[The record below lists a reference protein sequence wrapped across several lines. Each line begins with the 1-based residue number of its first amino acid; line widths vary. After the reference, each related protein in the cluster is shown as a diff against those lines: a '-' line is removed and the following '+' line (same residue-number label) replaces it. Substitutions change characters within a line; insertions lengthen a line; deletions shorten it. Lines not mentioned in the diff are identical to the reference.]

1 MNPPSYKW
9 ASAFFDSSIT
19 TTTTTG
25 EASGALP
32 GFINCTYRDFSTHIE
47 EGGKI
52 QKHKKSDNNFPAR
65 LHAMLSNEQY
75 SHIIAWMPHGRAW
88 KVLDRRLLV
97 EEAIPRYFKQ
107 NKYPSFA
114 RQLSGWGFKRLLKKG
129 PDMGCYYHECFLR
142 GYPRL
147 TTLMR
152 RISPGMG
159 KAKATLNIL
168 TEPDLNAIAKQFPL
182 HADEKPGSS
191 SFETKAKGSS
201 SSQEEATF
209 DSLPVDSLAPMAS
222 LTSRGEI
229 SAHQLHVKNGGNQYM
244 GKAEDETGR
253 MSTTMYRESYL
264 GAAGNLYREDKDQG
278 RSQGEMHGSIG
289 NGNQQHCAVHHVVHH
304 THPSQL
310 QSHFRND
317 PMNGSIPMNGMNPYR
332 QYQPESISGQQR
344 QAQGPDQ
351 PIQAAV
357 NSLPNSSSQ
366 NPTADSLPSDTG
378 ELPRARFRFNTSSLE
393 DFRDSPL
400 DPTTDFLG
408 YNRMA

>member
-1 MNPPSYKW
+1 
-9 ASAFFDSSIT
+9 
-19 TTTTTG
+19 
-25 EASGALP
+25 
-32 GFINCTYRDFSTHIE
+32 
-47 EGGKI
+47 
-52 QKHKKSDNNFPAR
+52 
-65 LHAMLSNEQY
+65 
-75 SHIIAWMPHGRAW
+75 
-88 KVLDRRLLV
+88 V

-114 RQLSGWGFKRLLKKG
+114 RQLSGWGFKRLLKTG

-159 KAKATLNIL
+159 KATLNIL

-182 HADEKPGSS
+182 HADEKPDSS
-191 SFETKAKGSS
+191 TFETNKAKGSS
-201 SSQEEATF
+201 SSQKEATF
-209 DSLPVDSLAPMAS
+209 DSPVDSLAPMAS
-222 LTSRGEI
+222 LTFRGEI

-244 GKAEDETGR
+244 GKAEDETGS
-253 MSTTMYRESYL
+253 MSTTMCRESYL
-264 GAAGNLYREDKDQG
+264 GAAGNLYQEVNKDQG
-278 RSQGEMHGSIG
+278 RSQREMHGSTG

-304 THPSQL
+304 PSQL

-317 PMNGSIPMNGMNPYR
+317 PINGSIPMNGMSPYR
-332 QYQPESISGQQR
+332 QYQPESISGQRR

-351 PIQAAV
+351 LTQHAI
-357 NSLPNSSSQ
+357 SLPNSSSQ
-366 NPTADSLPSDTG
+366 NPWIVTAATADSLPPNTG

-393 DFRDSPL
+393 DSFRDSPL
-400 DPTTDFLG
+400 DPTNFLG

>member
-1 MNPPSYKW
+1 MDVEISLATSK
-9 ASAFFDSSIT
+9 
-19 TTTTTG
+19 
-25 EASGALP
+25 
-32 GFINCTYRDFSTHIE
+32 
-47 EGGKI
+47 
-52 QKHKKSDNNFPAR
+52 
-65 LHAMLSNEQY
+65 
-75 SHIIAWMPHGRAW
+75 PHGRAW
-88 KVLDRRLLV
+88 KVLDRKLLV

-114 RQLSGWGFKRLLKKG
+114 RQLSGWGFKRLLKTG

-147 TTLMR
+147 TALMR

-159 KAKATLNIL
+159 KATLNIL
-168 TEPDLNAIAKQFPL
+168 TEPDLNMIAKQFPL
-182 HADEKPGSS
+182 HADY
-191 SFETKAKGSS
+191 FETKAKGSS
-201 SSQEEATF
+201 SSQKEATF

-229 SAHQLHVKNGGNQYM
+229 SAHQLQVKNGGNQYM
-244 GKAEDETGR
+244 GKTEDETGR

-264 GAAGNLYREDKDQG
+264 NAAGNLYREVKDQG

-289 NGNQQHCAVHHVVHH
+289 NGNQQHCALHHVVH

-317 PMNGSIPMNGMNPYR
+317 PINGSIPMNGMNPYR
-332 QYQPESISGQQR
+332 HQHQPESISGQQW

-351 PIQAAV
+351 LTQAAV

-366 NPTADSLPSDTG
+366 NPWIVTVATADSLPSDTG
-378 ELPRARFRFNTSSLE
+378 EHPRARFRFNTSSL
-393 DFRDSPL
+393 DDSFRDSPL
-400 DPTTDFLG
+400 DPTTDFLV